1 MNAKSIRALCLVG
14 AVGTLTA
21 CGMEQPPDVPDVE
34 ANEPLASQ
42 ESNVIVGSVNWVS
55 ATTLSGT
62 QRTRSLAVGYL
73 SIPAVSSRCT
83 AWLVSPDVL
92 ITNNHCI
99 GSASQAVG
107 ARASFNYEDGVASG
121 SRVWYNCD
129 TFIKTWSTDD
139 MTAVRCSATNGQL
152 PGNVYGWLT
161 VSSTNA
167 ATNASIYV
175 VHQNC
180 DYYTTSGCSPTKK
193 SSPGVV
199 KNANYSTTDLSYDAD
214 TLGGSSGSPVLSA
227 STHQVVGLHHIGLGG
242 NAQGRGTANTGVKA
256 TRVKARLAEIGL

>member
-1 MNAKSIRALCLVG
+1 MIAKSMRALFLMG
-14 AVGTLTA
+14 ALSA
-21 CGMEQPPDVPDVE
+21 CGTEQAPDVPNADGT
-34 ANEPLASQ
+34 EPLQSQ
-42 ESNVIVGSVNWVS
+42 ESTVIVGSVNWVS
-55 ATTLSGT
+55 ATTLTGT

-73 SIPAVSSRCT
+73 SIPAAGTRCT
-83 AWLVSPDVL
+83 AWLVSPDVI

-99 GSASQAVG
+99 GSAAEAVG
-107 ARASFNYEDGVASG
+107 ARASFNYEDGVASA
-121 SRVWYNCD
+121 SRVWYDCS
-129 TFIKTWSTDD
+129 TLIKTWSADD
-139 MTAVRCSATNGQL
+139 MTALRCTATNGQL
-152 PGNVYGWLT
+152 PGNANGWLT

-180 DYYTTSGCSPTKK
+180 DYYTTSGCTPNKK
-193 SSPGVV
+193 GSPGVV

-214 TLGGSSGSPVLSA
+214 TLGGSSGSPVLSS

-242 NAQGRGTANTGVKA
+242 NSQGRGTANTGVKA

>member
-1 MNAKSIRALCLVG
+1 MIAKSMRALFLVG
-14 AVGTLTA
+14 ALSA
-21 CGMEQPPDVPDVE
+21 CGTEQAPDVPD
-34 ANEPLASQ
+34 ADGTEPLQSQ
-42 ESNVIVGSVNWVS
+42 ESNVIVGSVNWVG
-55 ATTLSGT
+55 ATTLTGT
-62 QRTRSLAVGYL
+62 QRTRSRAVGYL
-73 SIPAVSSRCT
+73 SIPAVGSRCT
-83 AWLVSPDVL
+83 AWLVSADVI

-99 GSASQAVG
+99 GSASEAVG
-107 ARASFNYEDGVASG
+107 ARVSFNYEDGVASAD
-121 SRVWYNCD
+121 RVWYNCA
-129 TFIKTWSTDD
+129 TFIKTWSGDD

-161 VSSTNA
+161 VSTTNA
-167 ATNASIYV
+167 AANASLYV

-180 DYYTTSGCSPTKK
+180 DYYTSSGCTPTKK

-214 TLGGSSGSPVLSA
+214 TLGGSSGSPVISS

-242 NAQGRGTANTGVKA
+242 NSSGRGTANTGVKA

>member
-1 MNAKSIRALCLVG
+1 MFAKSLRAVFLVG
-14 AVGTLTA
+14 ALSA
-21 CGMEQPPDVPDVE
+21 CGTEMAPDVPDVE

-42 ESNVIVGSVNWVS
+42 ESNVIVGTVNWVS

-62 QRTRSLAVGYL
+62 QRTRSQAVGYL
-73 SIPAVSSRCT
+73 SIPAVGSRCT
-83 AWLVSPDVL
+83 AWLVSRDVI

-99 GSASQAVG
+99 GSASEASG
-107 ARASFNYEDGVASG
+107 ARASFNYEDGVASA
-121 SRVWYNCD
+121 SRVWYNCG
-129 TFIKTWSTDD
+129 TLIKTWSGDD
-139 MTAVRCSATNGQL
+139 MTALRCTATNGQL
-152 PGNVYGWLT
+152 PGDVYGWLT

-180 DYYTTSGCSPTKK
+180 DYYTTSGCTPTKK

-214 TLGGSSGSPVLSA
+214 TLGGSSGSPVISS

-242 NAQGRGTANTGVKA
+242 NSSGRGTANTGVKA

>member
-1 MNAKSIRALCLVG
+1 MITKSLRALFLVG
-14 AVGTLTA
+14 AVSA
-21 CGMEQPPDVPDVE
+21 CGSEQPLDVPDVE
-34 ANEPLASQ
+34 ANEPLQSV

-62 QRTRSLAVGYL
+62 QRTRSQAVGYL
-73 SIPAVSSRCT
+73 SIPAAGTRCT
-83 AWLVSPDVL
+83 AWLVSADVL

-107 ARASFNYEDGVASG
+107 ARVSFNYEDGVAAA
-121 SRVWYNCD
+121 SRVWYDCA
-129 TFIKTWSTDD
+129 TFIKTWSSDD

-152 PGNVYGWLT
+152 PGNVQGWLT
-161 VSSTNA
+161 VASANV
-167 ATNASIYV
+167 ATNASVYV

-180 DYYTTSGCSPTKK
+180 DYYTTTGCSPTKK

-199 KNANYSTTDLSYDAD
+199 KNASYSTTDLSYDAD
-214 TLGGSSGSPVLSA
+214 TLGGSSGSPVLS
-227 STHQVVGLHHIGLGG
+227 SSSHQVVGLHHIGLGG
-242 NAQGRGTANTGVKA
+242 NSQGRGTANTGVKA